1 MQRSEMFFFPSYM
14 TYTYPIILAYLLL
27 NSQLSVIYFLRR
39 TQKSSA
45 FVDTHI
51 KLRTSLTT

>member
-1 MQRSEMFFFPSYM
+1 MFFFPSYM
-14 TYTYPIILAYLLL
+14 TYTYPIILAYLL
-27 NSQLSVIYFLRR
+27 SVIYFLWR
-39 TQKSSA
+39 TQKSST

>member
-1 MQRSEMFFFPSYM
+1 MQRSEMFFPSHK
-14 TYTYPIILAYLLL
+14 TLTHPNALVSLLL

-39 TQKSSA
+39 TLQRSA
-45 FVDTHI
+45 FVDTYM